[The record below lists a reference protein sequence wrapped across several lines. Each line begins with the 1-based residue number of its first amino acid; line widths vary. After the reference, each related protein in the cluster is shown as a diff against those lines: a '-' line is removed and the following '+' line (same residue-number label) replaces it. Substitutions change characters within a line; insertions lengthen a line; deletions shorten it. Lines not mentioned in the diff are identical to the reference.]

1 MNNNEYVFRAL
12 APWMAFE
19 RKDGTISPAAFKDKN
34 GVSVEIGDGRSDLK
48 VVNSMMSYLSGNV
61 VKVGV
66 SVCECADVEVFND
79 NSDNKFHRLL
89 LDKNRVD
96 NSNLRLTPSQAI
108 YLSENFDVIIKTV
121 HSGK

>member
-1 MNNNEYVFRAL
+1 MNDIEHVFRAL
-12 APWMAFE
+12 NPRMYFE
-19 RKDGTISPAAFKDKN
+19 RIDGTISPAAFKDKN
-34 GVSVEIGDGRSDLK
+34 GLSVEIGDGRSDFQ
-48 VVNSMMSYLSGNV
+48 VVNSMMKYLSGNV
-61 VKVGV
+61 VKIGV
-66 SVCECADVEVFND
+66 PVCECADVEVFND

-96 NSNLRLTPSQAI
+96 NSNLRLTNSQAY